1 MRVLSLGREDPL
13 QEDMA
18 TRSSILGWRNPST
31 EEPGGLRS
39 LLQGLQSGTTERFN
53 KSRVVST
60 VLMVL
65 GSCLPGASTGARWEP
80 GKHSFPDCM
89 LGEQVRGPEL
99 RCRWRGSPADMR
111 TGQVPTSS
119 GPLGE
124 FKRKKPCG
132 EGDRAR
138 RWPLGDIS

>member
-1 MRVLSLGREDPL
+1 MDRGAWR
-13 QEDMA
+13 A
-18 TRSSILGWRNPST
+18 T
-31 EEPGGLRS
+31 EPPTGFAES
-39 LLQGLQSGTTERFN
+39 DTTERFN

-60 VLMVL
+60 VVMVL

-111 TGQVPTSS
+111 TGQVENEMLPASS